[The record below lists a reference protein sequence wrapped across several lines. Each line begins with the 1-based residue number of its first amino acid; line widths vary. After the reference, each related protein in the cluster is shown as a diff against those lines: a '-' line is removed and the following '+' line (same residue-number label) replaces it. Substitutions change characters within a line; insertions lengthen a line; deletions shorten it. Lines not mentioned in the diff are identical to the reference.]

1 MNKENKKS
9 IAACFG
15 NVYQTSLTKL
25 TNQIIVKDGK
35 NNSSK

>member
-1 MNKENKKS
+1 MNKDNKKS

-15 NVYQTSLTKL
+15 NIYQVSLTKL

-35 NNSSK
+35 NTSK